1 MKAYLLTTGVVFA
14 LLTLAH
20 LLRIIMEWPHLAKDP
35 FFLLITV
42 AAGGLCLWALW
53 LLRWSKRQSN
63 G

>member
-20 LLRIIMEWPHLAKDP
+20 FLRIIMEGPHLAKDP

-42 AAGGLCLWALW
+42 AAGGLCVWALW
-53 LLRWSKRQSN
+53 LLRLSKRQSN

>member
-1 MKAYLLTTGVVFA
+1 MKAYLLTTSVVFA

-20 LLRIIMEWPHLAKDP
+20 LLRIIVEGPHLAKDP

-42 AAGGLCLWALW
+42 VAGGLCVWALW
-53 LLRWSKRQSN
+53 LLRLSKRQTN